1 MKRRSCL
8 RRQSLS
14 ESDDD
19 MPERRLSEEEKKVT
33 EILRLELNEE
43 NLWNCVIAY
52 QNYPFR
58 TVSGLPFRYELK
70 RGRNGKLNRE
80 LMIDRREGSKS
91 LTWSSFRTALR
102 TVMEAEEDQPFMKRP
117 KSLGDVRGVS
127 YIYPMFYTFGMIKVP
142 KKFEEEMLRKQD
154 QP

>member
-1 MKRRSCL
+1 MRLYQKEMKR
-8 RRQSLS
+8 
-14 ESDDD
+14 
-19 MPERRLSEEEKKVT
+19 K
-33 EILRLELNEE
+33 
-43 NLWNCVIAY
+43 W

-91 LTWSSFRTALR
+91 LTWSSFRTTLS
-102 TVMEAEEDQPFMKRP
+102 TLKD
-117 KSLGDVRGVS
+117 
-127 YIYPMFYTFGMIKVP
+127 I
-142 KKFEEEMLRKQD
+142 FEEEMLRKQD

>member
-1 MKRRSCL
+1 MP
-8 RRQSLS
+8 
-14 ESDDD
+14 ESDRD
-19 MPERRLSEEEKKVT
+19 MTERPLNEEQKKTTETLSQ
-33 EILRLELNEE
+33 ELSEE
-43 NLWNCVIAY
+43 NLWECVIAY

-70 RGRNGKLNRE
+70 RGRNGRLNRE

-102 TVMEAEEDQPFMKRP
+102 TVVESEEDQPFMKRP
-117 KSLGDVRGVS
+117 KALGDVRGVS
-127 YIYPMFYTFGMIKVP
+127 YIYPMFYVFGMIKVP
-142 KKFEEEMLRKQD
+142 EKFEEEMLRKQD

>member
-1 MKRRSCL
+1 MTERPLNEEQKKTTET
-8 RRQSLS
+8 LS
-14 ESDDD
+14 QE
-19 MPERRLSEEEKKVT
+19 LS
-33 EILRLELNEE
+33 EE
-43 NLWNCVIAY
+43 NLWECVIAY

-70 RGRNGKLNRE
+70 RGRNGRLNRE

-102 TVMEAEEDQPFMKRP
+102 TVVESEEDQPFMKRP
-117 KSLGDVRGVS
+117 KALGDVRGVS
-127 YIYPMFYTFGMIKVP
+127 YIYPMFYVFGMIKVP
-142 KKFEEEMLRKQD
+142 EKFEEEMLRKQD

>member
-1 MKRRSCL
+1 MRLYQKEMKRKC
-8 RRQSLS
+8 
-14 ESDDD
+14 
-19 MPERRLSEEEKKVT
+19 
-33 EILRLELNEE
+33 
-43 NLWNCVIAY
+43 

-91 LTWSSFRTALR
+91 LTWSSFRTALS
-102 TVMEAEEDQPFMKRP
+102 TLKD
-117 KSLGDVRGVS
+117 
-127 YIYPMFYTFGMIKVP
+127 I
-142 KKFEEEMLRKQD
+142 FEEEMLRKQD

>member
-1 MKRRSCL
+1 MP
-8 RRQSLS
+8 
-14 ESDDD
+14 ESDRD
-19 MPERRLSEEEKKVT
+19 MTERPLNEEQKKTTETLSQ
-33 EILRLELNEE
+33 ELSEE
-43 NLWNCVIAY
+43 NLWECVIAY

-102 TVMEAEEDQPFMKRP
+102 TVVESEEDQPFMKRP
-117 KSLGDVRGVS
+117 KALGDVRGVS
-127 YIYPMFYTFGMIKVP
+127 YIYPMFYVFGMIKVP
-142 KKFEEEMLRKQD
+142 EKFEEEMLRKQD

>member
-1 MKRRSCL
+1 MRLYQKEMKG
-8 RRQSLS
+8 
-14 ESDDD
+14 
-19 MPERRLSEEEKKVT
+19 K
-33 EILRLELNEE
+33 
-43 NLWNCVIAY
+43 W

-91 LTWSSFRTALR
+91 LTWSSLRTALS
-102 TVMEAEEDQPFMKRP
+102 TLKD
-117 KSLGDVRGVS
+117 
-127 YIYPMFYTFGMIKVP
+127 I
-142 KKFEEEMLRKQD
+142 FEEEMLRKQD